1 MVGADEAP
9 LLAVG
14 RKVVCMNWFDMWF
27 WFVLGILGFFAAL
40 IVISGL
46 YLAHFLERHD
56 DDQGDW
62 F

>member
-1 MVGADEAP
+1 MS
-9 LLAVG
+9 
-14 RKVVCMNWFDMWF
+14 WFDTWF
-27 WFVLGILGFFAAL
+27 WWFVLGILAFFAAL

-46 YLAHFLERHD
+46 YLAHFLDRHD

>member
-1 MVGADEAP
+1 MGADEAP

-14 RKVVCMNWFDMWF
+14 GEVVFMSWFDMWF
-27 WFVLGILGFFAAL
+27 WFVLGILAFFAAL

-56 DDQGDW
+56 DDDRGDW
-62 F
+62 Y